1 MEYLYLLCVYI
12 CFYSDTMDNCQK
24 KMKALAHQL
33 LLLILTSLN
42 LSQHYLNKSPSLSQS
57 QGALQLNSYPTCPD
71 PIRAIGLAPHTD
83 SLLLTILHQS
93 QTNGLQLFRVGSGSG
108 WVPVDPVNGALV
120 VNVGDLLH
128 ILSNG
133 KLPTAYHRVVVNKSE
148 TRISF
153 AYFYG
158 SPVDSP
164 VEPLSEIE
172 IPVYRS
178 LSLKEYI
185 GLKAKYLDKA
195 LEFIRI

>member
-1 MEYLYLLCVYI
+1 
-12 CFYSDTMDNCQK
+12 MDKCQK

-42 LSQHYLNKSPSLSQS
+42 LSQHYLNKSQSQS
-57 QGALQLNSYPTCPD
+57 QPQGALQLNSYPTCPD
-71 PIRAIGLAPHTD
+71 PTRAIGLAPHTD

-93 QTNGLQLFRVGSGSG
+93 QTKGLQLFRVGS
-108 WVPVDPVNGALV
+108 WVPVEPVNGALV

-128 ILSNG
+128 ILSNA

-148 TRISF
+148 TRMSF

-158 SPVDSP
+158 SPVDFP
-164 VEPLSEIE
+164 VGPLSEIE